1 VSQENITWLF
11 LQNAGKSDMLDV
23 QSELEKLKLQTQKVR
38 KKRYYKS
45 RLDRYKGEL
54 LKLYQSGAS
63 VAELRRWLLSRRIKV
78 VTSTVSRWI
87 KKNA

>member
-1 VSQENITWLF
+1 
-11 LQNAGKSDMLDV
+11 MLDV

>member
-1 VSQENITWLF
+1 
-11 LQNAGKSDMLDV
+11 MLDV

-63 VAELRRWLLSRRIKV
+63 VAELRRWLLARRIKV

>member
-1 VSQENITWLF
+1 
-11 LQNAGKSDMLDV
+11 MLDV

-54 LKLYQSGAS
+54 LKLSQSGAS